1 MKALIL
7 ITIQQK
13 SPLVQT
19 LLVFHVPRRGLAADR
34 LVENDPIKEIK
45 LFQEKKY

>member
-19 LLVFHVPRRGLAADR
+19 LLVFHVPRGGLAADR